1 MFLRRRLELI
11 PTASVVEFL
20 CFRDKRPDGT
30 LPTMAKVFDTSVTPS
45 AWPTIYPLNSSA
57 AGRYQVIYDKIIV
70 LDGANVTQSYYVEFM
85 WKKPFV
91 CVWDSSVGDYTVQR
105 KNAIYLVLLNED
117 DNSDQTTVNRVW
129 LSQFMYKIR
138 FTDM

>member
-1 MFLRRRLELI
+1 
-11 PTASVVEFL
+11 
-20 CFRDKRPDGT
+20 
-30 LPTMAKVFDTSVTPS
+30 MAKVFDTSVTPS